1 MLLNF
6 NKDYLYSHKTLE
18 KSFRQP
24 QYLHIAIASEIEKEE
39 TLVSKSDINKLQ
51 SVFLEI
57 METELA
63 LKAEIE
69 EEETSYDITASNKSI
84 KSDKSSK
91 QHEPW
96 VARRNIDH

>member
-1 MLLNF
+1 
-6 NKDYLYSHKTLE
+6 
-18 KSFRQP
+18 
-24 QYLHIAIASEIEKEE
+24 
-39 TLVSKSDINKLQ
+39 
-51 SVFLEI
+51 

-84 KSDKSSK
+84 KSDKSTK